1 VTVDAGFNVDINT
14 TGGRPAQPAR
24 TGRGRKD
31 RPKPVSFQDFYKRYD
46 FVANLILT
54 YPELRDY
61 YTQILNYANEHRGQ
75 MPPDNMLK
83 EIRAKN
89 PWFKQRNDNQQE
101 FDVAEQDPSL
111 KQNVQTAIGLNKQKI
126 LNWSATRGI
135 EIPNDKIDE
144 LARDA
149 TRNKWADDDVQLEKN
164 LSIFIGRSL
173 EGGQRDLRGTAGDF
187 QNQLLSWAKK
197 NGIALSDSAAAQY
210 IERLTFK
217 RQTLDDA
224 KQEIRNTYMLGAYPA
239 WADQIKNG
247 VDPDSIVSPY
257 RSAAAELLEIPEE
270 QLSWNDNII
279 KKAMQGVGP
288 DGKPGVVPLW
298 EYERM
303 VRQDPRWQKTD
314 NAYRTYADVGTA
326 LLRTFGFR

>member
-1 VTVDAGFNVDINT
+1 MTVDAGFDVDIDT
-14 TGGRPAQPAR
+14 TSGRPARPPR
-24 TGRGRKD
+24 KGKGKGRQQ
-31 RPKPVSFQDFYKRYD
+31 PVSFEDFYKRYD
-46 FVANLILT
+46 YVANLIAT

-61 YTQILNYANEHRGQ
+61 YLKILDYANKNRGQ
-75 MPPDNMLK
+75 MPPDNWLK
-83 EIRAKN
+83 ELRARN
-89 PWFKQRNDNQQE
+89 EWFQARNSNQQE

-111 KQNVQTAIGLNKQKI
+111 KQDVTTAINLNKQKI

-135 EIPNDKIDE
+135 EIPADKIDE

-164 LSIFIGRSL
+164 LSIFIGRAV
-173 EGGQRDLRGTAGDF
+173 EAGRRDLRGTAGDF
-187 QNQLLSWAKK
+187 QTDLLSWAKK
-197 NGIALSDSAAAQY
+197 NGITLSDSAAAQY
-210 IERLTFK
+210 IERLTFN

-239 WADQIKNG
+239 WAEQIKNG
-247 VDPDSIVSPY
+247 LDPDSIVSPY
-257 RSAAAELLEIPEE
+257 RSAASTLLEIPEE
-270 QLSWNDNII
+270 QLSWDDNII

-314 NAYRTYADVGTA
+314 NAYRTYTDVGTA
-326 LLRTFGFR
+326 ILRTFGFR